1 MGKVGITKS
10 IMIVTRATTMTL
22 ITSIDMTTIIM
33 MLTGTM
39 AILPTEN
46 NDVDRNVEDA
56 YANDVDHSDDNS

>member
-1 MGKVGITKS
+1 MGKMGITKS

-33 MLTGTM
+33 MLTGAM

-46 NDVDRNVEDA
+46 NDVDRNVEDS